1 MQAPVPRSSFL
12 SKRLACMPISK
23 PGQSGKLLP
32 PPPSGQKLEA
42 KLLSGPLEH
51 ERSLPASSASH
62 THGSVNDVEQQQ
74 AGDARKEDSMSN
86 GGHPSSIQQHA
97 DESVSVSSSASR
109 NAFNGKLR
117 DEEDDQFGNFVE
129 A

>member
-1 MQAPVPRSSFL
+1 MT
-12 SKRLACMPISK
+12 ISE
-23 PGQSGKLLP
+23 PGHSGTLLP

-42 KLLSGPLEH
+42 KSLSGPLQD

-62 THGSVNDVEQQQ
+62 THESVSDGEQQQ
-74 AGDARKEDSMSN
+74 AGNARKEKSRHN

-97 DESVSVSSSASR
+97 DESVSVSKSASCDSPDSEP
-109 NAFNGKLR
+109 R